1 MQNQGAS
8 TEVNKFLDTVNPEK
22 RRWVIERLTA
32 KSDAEAARAV
42 DRDPATVCRWPEK
55 KQLDWAV
62 SELLKHPQEQALE
75 ILTQA
80 VINAA
85 RAKAEGMKYKDKE
98 GNEKWNQAVASE
110 VLNRILGQPVQ
121 RSEHSGPGGGP
132 ISMEMVTV
140 IREQLQ
146 RKLLQEPDHGAE
158 AEVPG
163 DTDR

>member
-8 TEVNKFLDTVNPEK
+8 TEVNKFLDTVSPEK

-80 VINAA
+80 VIDAA
-85 RAKAEGMKYKDKE
+85 RAKAEGMKYKDKA
-98 GNEKWNQAVASE
+98 GNEKWNQGVASE
-110 VLNRILGQPVQ
+110 VLDRVLGQTVQ
-121 RSEHSGPGGGP
+121 RSEHAGPEGGP
-132 ISMEMVTV
+132 IPLEMISVV
-140 IREQLQ
+140 RKELE
-146 RKLLQEPDHGAE
+146 RKLVSTADDSSE
-158 AEVPG
+158 AELSE
-163 DTDR
+163 DAD

>member
-98 GNEKWNQAVASE
+98 GNEKWNQRVASE
-110 VLNRILGQPVQ
+110 VLDRVLGGPVQ
-121 RSEHSGPGGGP
+121 RSEHAGPEGGP
-132 ISMEMVTV
+132 IPLEMISVV
-140 IREQLQ
+140 RKELE
-146 RKLLQEPDHGAE
+146 RKLVSTADDSSE
-158 AEVPG
+158 AELSE
-163 DTDR
+163 DAD

>member
-98 GNEKWNQAVASE
+98 GNEKWNQGVASE
-110 VLNRILGQPVQ
+110 VLDRVLGQPVQ
-121 RSEHSGPGGGP
+121 RSEHAGPEGGP
-132 ISMEMVTV
+132 IPLEMISVV
-140 IREQLQ
+140 RKELE
-146 RKLLQEPDHGAE
+146 RKLVSTADDSSE
-158 AEVPG
+158 AELSE
-163 DTDR
+163 DAD